1 MIQQAMCPTHGRPG
15 TATARQGL
23 RCLITVA
30 SLTTAALLAA
40 ACNGEIYV
48 RDGVTDG
55 DTFYLAERALT
66 DTDPVLQSWVSYSL
80 SRSACQLQI
89 GGENPARE
97 SSFECELGA
106 RAELVESW
114 SGQRAGQPYVADGYL
129 DELARVEDAGFL
141 PEYVADNFRRRGW
154 QLPADLDARAY
165 RDWRQM
171 HLPRHRPMT
180 RLIGSWNYRRNVDT
194 AAR

>member
-1 MIQQAMCPTHGRPG
+1 ME
-15 TATARQGL
+15 QGL
-23 RCLITVA
+23 RYLMAVA
-30 SLTTAALLAA
+30 AWTTAALLVS

-97 SSFECELGA
+97 SSFECELDA
-106 RAELVESW
+106 RAQLVETW
-114 SGQRAGQPYVADGYL
+114 SEQRAGQPHVADRYL
-129 DELARVEDAGFL
+129 DELARVDDAGFL

-154 QLPADLDARAY
+154 QLPSDLDPHAY
-165 RDWRQM
+165 EHWRRM
-171 HLPRHRPMT
+171 HLPRHRPVT
-180 RLIGSWNYRRNVDT
+180 RLVGSWNYQRNVNS
-194 AAR
+194 AFR